1 MNLSSDV
8 KAKKLLI
15 FENKSVNESNRNSF
29 KKKFLVSK
37 VAIPWEQTQFRM
49 VYTGKWIQLKANKD
63 LLIHYVECLNA
74 EICSSFTLYKSHW
87 LNGKVDALGTLRSHA
102 RIS

>member
-49 VYTGKWIQLKANKD
+49 VYTGK
-63 LLIHYVECLNA
+63 
-74 EICSSFTLYKSHW
+74 
-87 LNGKVDALGTLRSHA
+87 
-102 RIS
+102 